1 MGVVENGEIEQVKG
15 MTYSIDALLGID
27 TGKLAAPTHSL
38 NFDYNSDDETIVKR
52 DEEFAKINGISY
64 SMDDLV
70 GGNSKS
76 TYHMNELT
84 YKDEHDGTA
93 AGERASFSKELRVA
107 EELTPNPVE
116 YFRKKFVFCGYLLS
130 PR

>member
-1 MGVVENGEIEQVKG
+1 MKFGVVENGEIEQVKG

-70 GGNSKS
+70 EGIRNQ
-76 TYHMNELT
+76 LT
-84 YKDEHDGTA
+84 T
-93 AGERASFSKELRVA
+93 
-107 EELTPNPVE
+107 
-116 YFRKKFVFCGYLLS
+116 
-130 PR
+130 